1 MRIFNYKEKRSDFLL
16 KKERLFIREMPED
29 CLPRERLEEVGEKA
43 LSNQELLAI
52 LLRTGS
58 KNKNVMEVS
67 SSFLNHFVHMYELR
81 NASIAEMMTIKGIG
95 RIKAIELR
103 AAFEFGY
110 RIQQSTQEKLGKVSS
125 SYQIAQ
131 NLMIEMQDF
140 QQEHLICLYLNTKN
154 EVLKRETIFKGS
166 LNQSVAH
173 PREIFRGAVK
183 FSAARVILAHNH
195 PSGNPTP
202 SESDIQFTRRIQKC
216 GEMMGIEVLDHIIIG
231 QKVYISMREE
241 NFFTEE

>member
-1 MRIFNYKEKRSDFLL
+1 MNKEEK
-16 KKERLFIREMPED
+16 LFIREMPED

-58 KNKNVMEVS
+58 KDSHVMDVAS
-67 SSFLNHFVHMYELR
+67 KFLNYFNHLYELK
-81 NASIAEMMTIKGIG
+81 NATLNEMMEIKGIG

-103 AAFEFGY
+103 AAIEFGY
-110 RIQQSTQEKLGKVSS
+110 RIQQSTQMKFGKVSS

-131 NLMIEMQDF
+131 NLMYELQDL
-140 QQEHLICLYLNTKN
+140 QQEHLVCLYLNTKN
-154 EVLKRETIFKGS
+154 EVIKQETVFKGS

-173 PREIFRGAVK
+173 PREIFRSAVK
-183 FSAARVILAHNH
+183 YSAARLILAHNH

-202 SESDIQFTRRIQKC
+202 SESDIHFTQRMQEC
-216 GEMMGIEVLDHIIIG
+216 GKMMGIDVLDHIIIG
-231 QKVYISMREE
+231 EQVYISMREE
-241 NFFTEE
+241 NFLV

>member
-1 MRIFNYKEKRSDFLL
+1 MLKEEK
-16 KKERLFIREMPED
+16 LFIREMPED

-58 KNKNVMEVS
+58 KNTHVMEVAS
-67 SSFLNHFVHMYELR
+67 KFLNYFSHLYELK
-81 NASIAEMMTIKGIG
+81 NATLTEMMDVKGIG

-103 AAFEFGY
+103 AAIEFGY
-110 RIQQSTQEKLGKVSS
+110 RIQQSTQLKLGKVSS

-131 NLMIEMQDF
+131 NLMNELQDF
-140 QQEHLICLYLNTKN
+140 QQEHLVCLYLNTKN
-154 EVLKRETIFKGS
+154 EVIKQETIFKGS

-173 PREIFRGAVK
+173 PREVFRSAVK
-183 FSAARVILAHNH
+183 YSAARLILAHNH

-202 SESDIQFTRRIQKC
+202 SESDINFTRRMQKC
-216 GEMMGIEVLDHIIIG
+216 GKMMGIEVLDHIIIG
-231 QKVYISMREE
+231 QQVYISMREE
-241 NFFTEE
+241 NFFSIE

>member
-1 MRIFNYKEKRSDFLL
+1 MLKEEK
-16 KKERLFIREMPED
+16 LFIREMPED

-58 KNKNVMEVS
+58 KNTHVMEVAS
-67 SSFLNHFVHMYELR
+67 KFLNYFSHLYELK
-81 NASIAEMMTIKGIG
+81 NATLTEMMDVKGIG

-103 AAFEFGY
+103 AAIEFGY
-110 RIQQSTQEKLGKVSS
+110 RIQQSTQLKLGKVSS

-131 NLMIEMQDF
+131 NLMNELQDF
-140 QQEHLICLYLNTKN
+140 QQEHLVCLYLNTKN
-154 EVLKRETIFKGS
+154 EVIKQETVFKGS

-173 PREIFRGAVK
+173 PREVFRSAVK
-183 FSAARVILAHNH
+183 YSAARLILAHNH

-202 SESDIQFTRRIQKC
+202 SESDINFTRRMQKC
-216 GEMMGIEVLDHIIIG
+216 GKMMGIEVLDHIIIG
-231 QKVYISMREE
+231 QQVYISMREE
-241 NFFTEE
+241 NFFSIE

>member
-1 MRIFNYKEKRSDFLL
+1 MLKEEK
-16 KKERLFIREMPED
+16 LFIREMPED

-58 KNKNVMEVS
+58 KNTHVMEVAS
-67 SSFLNHFVHMYELR
+67 KFLNYFSHLYELK
-81 NASIAEMMTIKGIG
+81 NATLTEMMEVKGVG

-103 AAFEFGY
+103 AAIEFGY
-110 RIQQSTQEKLGKVSS
+110 RIQQSTQLKLGKVSS

-131 NLMIEMQDF
+131 NLMNELQDF
-140 QQEHLICLYLNTKN
+140 QQEHLVCLYLNTKN
-154 EVLKRETIFKGS
+154 EVIKQETVFKGS

-173 PREIFRGAVK
+173 PREVFRSAVK
-183 FSAARVILAHNH
+183 YSAARLILAHNH

-202 SESDIQFTRRIQKC
+202 SESDISFTRRMQKC
-216 GEMMGIEVLDHIIIG
+216 GKMMGIEVLDHIIIG
-231 QKVYISMREE
+231 QQVYISMREE
-241 NFFTEE
+241 NFFSIE